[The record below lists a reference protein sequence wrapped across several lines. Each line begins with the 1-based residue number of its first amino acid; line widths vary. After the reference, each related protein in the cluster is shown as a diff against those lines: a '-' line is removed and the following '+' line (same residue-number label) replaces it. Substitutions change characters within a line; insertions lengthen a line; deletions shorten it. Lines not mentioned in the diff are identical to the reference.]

1 MIAPD
6 TNVLVR
12 IITNDDAVQATLAAD
27 ALRSKT
33 VFLCKTV
40 IMELEWVLRY
50 SYRLDRA
57 TVNQALTTLVGLENS
72 VIEDAE
78 TVEKAIEHHARGM
91 DLADALHL
99 LSSHNADAFVTF
111 DRKMAGAASRYHR
124 DTGPTVRLLGDLE
137 DD

>member
-12 IITNDDAVQATLAAD
+12 IITKDDAIQAGLAAD
-27 ALRSKT
+27 VLRSET
-33 VFLCKTV
+33 IFLCKTV

-50 SYRLDRA
+50 SYCLDRT
-57 TVNQALTTLVGLENS
+57 TVNRALTTLVGLENS
-72 VIEDAE
+72 VVEDAE
-78 TVEKAIEHHARGM
+78 TVEMAIGHHANGM

-99 LSSHNADAFVTF
+99 SSSYNADTFVTF
-111 DRKMAGAASRYHR
+111 DRKLAGAASRYYR
-124 DTGPTVRLLGDLE
+124 ERGPRVCLLGDLE

>member
-1 MIAPD
+1 VIAPD

-12 IITNDDAVQATLAAD
+12 IITNDDTVQATLAAD
-27 ALRSKT
+27 ALRSET

-57 TVNQALTTLVGLENS
+57 TVNRALTTLVGLENL

-78 TVEKAIEHHARGM
+78 TVEKAIGQHAKGM

-99 LSSHNADAFVTF
+99 SSSRNADTFVTF

-124 DTGPTVRLLGDLE
+124 DTGLTVRLLGDSE

>member
-27 ALRSKT
+27 ALRSET

-57 TVNQALTTLVGLENS
+57 TVNRALTTLVGLENS

-78 TVEKAIEHHARGM
+78 TVEKAIGQHAKGM

-99 LSSHNADAFVTF
+99 SSSHNSDTFVTF
-111 DRKMAGAASRYHR
+111 DRKMAGAASRHCR
-124 DTGPTVRLLGDLE
+124 DVGPTARLLGDSP

>member
-12 IITNDDAVQATLAAD
+12 IITNDDASQASVAAD
-27 ALRSKT
+27 VLRSNT

-50 SYRLDRA
+50 SYDFDRETVGKALA
-57 TVNQALTTLVGLENS
+57 TLIGLRNS
-72 VIEDAE
+72 VIEDAAV
-78 TVEKAIEHHARGM
+78 VERAVEWYEEGM

-99 LSSHNADAFVTF
+99 SSSNTVNTFVTF
-111 DRKMAGAASRYHR
+111 DRKMAIAASKQ
-124 DTGPTVRLLGDLE
+124 GISPTVQLLTDTE
-137 DD
+137 QH

>member
-12 IITNDDAVQATLAAD
+12 IITNDDVSQATLAAD
-27 ALRSKT
+27 VLRSNT

-50 SYRLDRA
+50 SYGFDRA
-57 TVNQALTTLVGLENS
+57 TVGKALTTLIGLGNS
-72 VIEDAE
+72 VIEDAVA
-78 TVEKAIEHHARGM
+78 VEKAVELHAEGM

-99 LSSHNADAFVTF
+99 SSSVGVDTFVTF
-111 DRKMAGAASRYHR
+111 DRKMAMGAS
-124 DTGPTVRLLGDLE
+124 DKGISPTVRLLTDTE
-137 DD
+137 RD